1 MVETTEGNGADQPR
15 RARSSTERSRAHRAR
30 KKLER
35 EAALQKANVECEA
48 ALKAEAERV
57 AEAVGGVAGDVA
69 STENAVASAAPR
81 PTEPKVEREAAA
93 LHEAGK
99 AEREADATETATI
112 ERVAGR
118 VADVADTVAPGFR
131 GATAFSAP
139 ELRILWYPAQPPIVP
154 AFFRWPD
161 VQPPA
166 HDAHPDAHRAH
177 PARRSLAS
185 ILAAIT
191 PDSISVAA
199 LVLTLVLVVL
209 AFVGA
214 GLVMNARYAASL
226 GHTDEGAIVQA
237 VIGIGVDVLAL
248 VLLSVG
254 WALWSRGHPALAVIA
269 WFVWPVMVGFS
280 LMGIAGFFATNV
292 SDALA
297 KRSAAVTAATAAGT
311 KASYKEDDIQD
322 WRNERKTITEKRTVE
337 EIKLELVGNRKKV
350 DRIDRDAFEAT
361 LGCTLLTTDITKA
374 CDPVLPLVRA
384 LAAARR
390 RDDLTKKISDAEK
403 PKESITTTAEGNQQS
418 TTTMTS
424 VDPQAEM
431 VPKLVTWIT
440 RGKIMPT
447 PDDIAMVCILWSIVP
462 GLAGVVLM
470 LVMGLLAR
478 RAPHRE
484 HVD

>member
-1 MVETTEGNGADQPR
+1 MAPSGTGLVSRMTK
-15 RARSSTERSRAHRAR
+15 SSPPS
-30 KKLER
+30 
-35 EAALQKANVECEA
+35 
-48 ALKAEAERV
+48 
-57 AEAVGGVAGDVA
+57 
-69 STENAVASAAPR
+69 
-81 PTEPKVEREAAA
+81 
-93 LHEAGK
+93 
-99 AEREADATETATI
+99 
-112 ERVAGR
+112 
-118 VADVADTVAPGFR
+118 
-131 GATAFSAP
+131 TAFSAP

-166 HDAHPDAHRAH
+166 HDAHPDAQRAH

-226 GHTDEGAIVQA
+226 GHTDEGATVQA

-280 LMGIAGFFATNV
+280 LMGIAGFFATSV

-311 KASYKEDDIQD
+311 KASYKADDIQD

-447 PDDIAMVCILWSIVP
+447 PDDIAMVRILWSMVP

-470 LVMGLLAR
+470 LVMGLLAPPR
-478 RAPHRE
+478 TASGAR
-484 HVD
+484 